1 MTESK
6 RNKRIGRPPKH
17 GGFSIVYKDEHLKR
31 HPKLREY
38 LQDARAGLVRDI
50 AGSEDNLTEQQRIMI
65 NMIISRLSIVRLI
78 ETYVEANGAFNGD
91 SLKGCLG
98 QSYLA
103 FSNSIDR
110 ALVNLGLDRKAADD
124 VLDLDTYIK
133 ENYPD
138 DSSKETGQDATGGKS
153 GKESGG
159 K

>member
-65 NMIISRLSIVRLI
+65 NMIISKLSIVRLI
-78 ETYVEANGAFNGD
+78 ECYVEANGAFNGD

-124 VLDLDTYIK
+124 AIDPLKYIQG
-133 ENYPD
+133 EDRD
-138 DSSKETGQDATGGKS
+138 DDQGEKGKS
-153 GKESGG
+153 
-159 K
+159 